1 MIYKLYDVALESVM
15 IDRRIR
21 NPDNVPITI
30 NGGELQSLVRC
41 CGGSSQSHARRFSSP
56 NVDYIYSAIRPYFT
70 NIIAIPFDVNTGEV
84 NFLGA
89 VKLVE
94 GDI

>member
-1 MIYKLYDVALESVM
+1 MIYKLYDVGLESFM

-30 NGGELQSLVRC
+30 NGGELRFLAGC
-41 CGGSSQSHARRFSSP
+41 CNGSSYARRFSSP
-56 NVDYIYSAIRPYFT
+56 NVNYIYSSIQPYFT
-70 NIIAIPFDVNTGEV
+70 NIIAIPFDGNTHEV

-94 GDI
+94 EDI